1 MCAIFTGNTLIELEQ
16 VDSTN
21 NYLSQLA
28 EGEKL
33 ADGTVVIA
41 KKQTLGKGQ
50 RGNVWQSEENQNFTF
65 SIIYFP
71 GNVHL
76 SKQFQLTQAISL
88 GVYDYLSSICK
99 KVKIKW
105 PNDLYVSNHKIGG
118 LLIENS
124 IKGENIAQTIIGV
137 GINMNQKEFNIPNRK
152 ITSLY
157 IENNEKYNLI
167 EELNKLLTSIERR
180 YLQWK
185 SGQFALLKSNYL
197 EVLYLHQSW
206 HIYQTNDSQYLD
218 GKIIG
223 INEIGQ
229 LLVEDLN
236 GKVHSFGNKEIK
248 F

>member
-1 MCAIFTGNTLIELEQ
+1 
-16 VDSTN
+16 
-21 NYLSQLA
+21 SQLA
-28 EGEKL
+28 ESVKL
-33 ADGTVVIA
+33 PDGSVVSA
-41 KKQTLGKGQ
+41 KHQTSGKGQ
-50 RGNVWQSEENQNFTF
+50 WGNVWQSEENQNFTF

-71 GNVHL
+71 GNIHL
-76 SKQFQLTQAISL
+76 NRQFLLTQAISL
-88 GVYDYLSSICK
+88 GVFDYLSSICK

-124 IKGENIAQTIIGV
+124 IKGEFISQTIIGV
-137 GINMNQKEFNIPNRK
+137 GLNINQKEFNIANNK
-152 ITSLY
+152 ITSLS
-157 IENNEKYNLI
+157 IENNEKYNLN

-185 SGQFALLKSNYL
+185 GAQFALIKSNYL

-206 HIYQTNDSQYLD
+206 HIYQTKDGNYLD

-223 INEIGQ
+223 TNEIGQ
-229 LLVEDLN
+229 LLLEDLN
-236 GKVHSFGNKEIK
+236 GNIHTFGNKEIK

>member
-1 MCAIFTGNTLIELEQ
+1 MCAIFTGNKLIELEQ
-16 VDSTN
+16 IDSTN

-28 EGEKL
+28 DSVKL
-33 ADGTVVIA
+33 PDGSVVTA
-41 KKQTLGKGQ
+41 KLQTSGKGQ

-71 GNVHL
+71 GNIHL
-76 SKQFQLTQAISL
+76 DRQFLLTQAISL

-118 LLIENS
+118 LLIENT
-124 IKGENIAQTIIGV
+124 IKGEFIAQTIIGV
-137 GINMNQKEFNIPNRK
+137 GLNINQKEFNIAHHK
-152 ITSLY
+152 ITSLS
-157 IENNEKYNLI
+157 IENNEQYNLN
-167 EELNKLLTSIERR
+167 EELNKLLTSVERR

-185 SGQFALLKSNYL
+185 GAQFALIKANYL

-206 HIYQTNDSQYLD
+206 HIYQTNDGNYLD

-223 INEIGQ
+223 TNEIGQ
-229 LLVEDLN
+229 LLLEDLN
-236 GKVHSFGNKEIK
+236 GNIHTFGNKEIK